1 LTSEC
6 QGDRVLRLEEVPG
19 QPHMVRILFEHRE
32 PLDVSLQ
39 FWVNSGF
46 RSGQEISRED
56 LEQLEAEGTRALFY
70 NKALYYLRVRDRTR
84 QEVLQYLLRK
94 ECPEHVASSIV
105 ADLESSG
112 YIDDT
117 AYARRFI
124 EARKSALSRNELR
137 WKLRQRGIAH
147 TIIAELLAR
156 DGAYDEFAAARELGA
171 KQWRRRRYEPVHTR
185 RNKVGAY
192 LQRKGF
198 PTSVIVRVLE
208 DLCTSDGADTCDVP

>member
-1 LTSEC
+1 
-6 QGDRVLRLEEVPG
+6 
-19 QPHMVRILFEHRE
+19 MVRILFEHRE

-39 FWVNSGF
+39 FWVDSGF
-46 RSGQEISRED
+46 RPGQEISRED
-56 LEQLEAEGTRALFY
+56 LEQLEAEGTRVLFY

-84 QEVLQYLLRK
+84 QEVLQYLVRK

-105 ADLESSG
+105 ADLEASG
-112 YIDDT
+112 YIDDR

-137 WKLRQRGIAH
+137 WKLRQRGIAQ
-147 TIIAELLAR
+147 TIISEMLAR
-156 DGAYDEFAAARELGA
+156 DETYDEYTAARELGA
-171 KQWRRRRYEPVHTR
+171 KQWRRRQHEPVRAR
-185 RNKVGAY
+185 RDKVGAY

-208 DLCTSDGADTCDVP
+208 DLCAGDEADTCDVP